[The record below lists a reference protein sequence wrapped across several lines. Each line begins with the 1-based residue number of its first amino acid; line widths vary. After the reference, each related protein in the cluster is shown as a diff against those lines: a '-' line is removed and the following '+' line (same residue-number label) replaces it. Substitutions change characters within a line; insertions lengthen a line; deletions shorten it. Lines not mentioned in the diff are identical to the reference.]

1 VVGVEA
7 VIVRLLTLGSGLAAA
22 LLVVGS
28 VLLVLEG
35 TSPLARD
42 WPQLD
47 PGRLAADLL
56 ALRPAGFLWLG
67 LLVTLATPLVRV
79 AIAIAGFG
87 RAREWRMA
95 ALGAAVLGV
104 VALAVVAGTVGG

>member
-1 VVGVEA
+1 VEA
-7 VIVRLLTLGSGLAAA
+7 VIVRQLTFGSRLAAA

-28 VLLVLEG
+28 VLLVMEG
-35 TSPLARD
+35 TSPLAGD

-47 PGRLAADLL
+47 PGRLAADIL

-67 LLVTLATPLVRV
+67 LLVTLVTPLVRV
-79 AIAIAGFG
+79 GIAIVGFG
-87 RAREWRMA
+87 RAGEWPFV

-104 VALAVVAGTVGG
+104 IALAVGAGAIGG